1 MKAFIGFA
9 LLMLLVAIATIAW
22 PLLRPRRDQPR
33 RWGATTA
40 VVLALPAIAVLLYG
54 GLSNWNWEAPTTRQG
69 IPPAVEQ
76 MVRNLERRLQSNPTD
91 VAGWNML
98 GRSQFQLNRFPEAV
112 NAYRQAYT
120 LTQGQNIEAV
130 LGLGEAMAFAEQGLL
145 LGQAAMLF
153 EQAYSL
159 APNHPKVLW
168 YTGLVAYEAGRLEV
182 ARDRWASLIA
192 LEPPPQVKRLLQDK
206 VIEIEAQL
214 VRAGAATA
222 ESPVVTVHVSI
233 SPRLATQAPDDA
245 ALFVLV
251 RSNEGGPPLAV
262 TKRTVKELPA
272 TIELSD
278 RDTMI
283 AGRSLKNAGKVI
295 VLARVARSGEPVA
308 RSGDLEGRVSYDV
321 ASPAPVDLVID
332 SIVP

>member
-1 MKAFIGFA
+1 LKAFIGFA
-9 LLMLLVAIATIAW
+9 LLMLLAAIATIVW
-22 PLLRPRRDQPR
+22 PLLRPRRDQAR

-40 VVLALPAIAVLLYG
+40 VALALPAVAFLLYA
-54 GLSNWNWEAPTTRQG
+54 GLSNWNWEAPANEQG

-76 MVRNLERRLQSNPTD
+76 MVRNLETRLQGNPTD
-91 VAGWNML
+91 VAGWIML
-98 GRSQFQLNRFPEAV
+98 GRSQFQLDRFPEAV
-112 NAYRQAYT
+112 SAYRRAYT
-120 LTQGQNIEAV
+120 LTQGQNVEAV

-145 LGQAAMLF
+145 LGQAATLF
-153 EQAYSL
+153 EQAYAL

-168 YTGLVAYEAGRLEV
+168 YTGLVAYESGRLEV
-182 ARDRWASLIA
+182 ARDRWNNLIA
-192 LEPPPQVKRLLQDK
+192 REPPPEVKRLLQDK

-222 ESPVVTVHVSI
+222 EGPVVTVRVSI
-233 SPRLATQAPDDA
+233 APKLAAQVPRDAP
-245 ALFVLV
+245 LFVLV
-251 RSNEGGPPLAV
+251 RSSAGGPPLAV
-262 TKRTVKELPA
+262 TKRGVNELPA

-278 RDTMI
+278 RDAMI
-283 AGRSLKNAGKVI
+283 AGRSLKDAGKVT

-321 ASPAPVDLVID
+321 GSPAPVDLVID